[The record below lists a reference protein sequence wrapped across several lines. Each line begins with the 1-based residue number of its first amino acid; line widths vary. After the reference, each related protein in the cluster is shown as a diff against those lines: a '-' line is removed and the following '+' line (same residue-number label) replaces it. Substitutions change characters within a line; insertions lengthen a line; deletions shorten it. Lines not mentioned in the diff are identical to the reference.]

1 MKNSTRVKQDLI
13 QAVND
18 GFINYQQLAVACL
31 EVMSDKQV
39 KDMCINN
46 DFKLELDDDTT
57 QGFIV
62 ESGTSANIGY
72 NIDREV
78 FDSYPEAKEAFDKK
92 VDEFMLNTKNDNDM
106 NEEDYL
112 EYCQE
117 VQGTSGNCLDSI
129 DYLEDTDGE
138 WYVKL
143 VSVVNRR

>member
-13 QAVND
+13 QAVTD

-31 EVMSDKQV
+31 EMMSDKQV

-46 DFKLELDDDTT
+46 DFMLELDDDTT
-57 QGFIV
+57 QGYIV

-72 NIDREV
+72 DIYRES

-92 VDEFMLNTKNDNDM
+92 VDEFMLNVKNDNDM

-117 VQGTSGNCLDSI
+117 VQETSGNCLDSI